1 VFRDFEVKISM
12 QSSVFVQTILVGLA
26 GSLGAS
32 ARYLLGRIVAKRVS
46 SQIPFGTLLI
56 NVTGAFAIGLLF
68 ALTSQ
73 KFLSPALQTILATGF
88 LGGYTTFSTL
98 CWEGTQLIRKG
109 NTAQSLCYF
118 ASTFMLGLFAVVLGI
133 ALGGIL

>member
-1 VFRDFEVKISM
+1 M
-12 QSSVFVQTILVGLA
+12 QLSLFVQTIIVGIA
-26 GSLGAS
+26 GSLGAVT
-32 ARYLLGRIVAKRVS
+32 RYLLGRIIAGRVG

-73 KFLSPALQTILATGF
+73 KLLSPALQTILATGF

-98 CWEGTQLIRKG
+98 CWEGTQLVRKG
-109 NTAQSLCYF
+109 NTAQSFCYF
-118 ASTFMLGLFAVVLGI
+118 ASTFVLGLFAALLGI
-133 ALGGIL
+133 ALGGML